1 MTNMKHTDAIVSPET
16 FEAQG
21 YCVEDGFLT
30 PEDCDQLLGLIA
42 QYRAAHEVPEVYRKV
57 RGRSLHYF
65 VIDGHQV
72 EQHLPAIWRL
82 YEQVN
87 DVVDKTSGQALEPL
101 ENRRVGANVNITPP
115 GGEYRWHYDRN
126 AVTAIIYLNEVQGG
140 ETELYPHFRL
150 RLKRRYSAL
159 QRWLDRLLQTAPV
172 RRLFGRHVMVAPRRG
187 SIVLMKGNTCL
198 HSVRPVGG
206 EADRINI
213 ILAYDEP
220 GAHFAIE
227 KNLDT
232 YLYTKAEQA
241 SADPNYVGS

>member
-1 MTNMKHTDAIVSPET
+1 MKNAEAIVSPQQ

-21 YCVEDGFLT
+21 YCVEAGFLT
-30 PEDCDQLLGLIA
+30 PEACAHLLERVEH
-42 QYRAAHEVPEVYRKV
+42 YRAAHEVPEVYRKV

-72 EQHLPAIWRL
+72 AQQLPEIWDL
-82 YEQVN
+82 YRRVN
-87 DVVDKTSGQALEPL
+87 AVVNTTCGRTLAPL

-126 AVTAIIYLNEVQGG
+126 AVTAIVYLNEVPGG
-140 ETELYPHFRL
+140 ETELYPNFRL
-150 RLKRRYSAL
+150 RLEQRYSTL
-159 QRWLDRLLQTAPV
+159 QRWLDRLLQIGVV
-172 RRLFGRHVMVAPRRG
+172 RRLFGTLVVVAPRRG
-187 SIVLMKGNTCL
+187 SLVLMAGNTCL

-206 EADRINI
+206 SEDRINI

-232 YLYTKAEQA
+232 YLYTEQA
-241 SADPNYVGS
+241 SASSDPNYV